1 MSLAV
6 VDEKSLPSDL
16 QRDALLE
23 WVGQRA
29 RNGRTLRAFL
39 SSVAFAALRPQEA
52 LVLRVRDMRLT
63 EKSGVLLIRPRP
75 LSGIDAD
82 TGNVT
87 GAPRVVPAC
96 PELVEILRAE
106 VARRGLRPEDA
117 MFTRED
123 GLPLSGAI
131 YRKVWRQAREAVLE
145 THEIDS
151 PLARSVGD
159 LRDARISTWLK
170 DHRTALDVLMVA
182 ERVGVSAS
190 SLVRRFPHCFQQS
203 REAANDLIEAAF
215 ADQHS
220 G

>member
-1 MSLAV
+1 M
-6 VDEKSLPSDL
+6 
-16 QRDALLE
+16 
-23 WVGQRA
+23 
-29 RNGRTLRAFL
+29 RAFL
-39 SSVAFAALRPQEA
+39 SSIAFAALRPQEA
-52 LVLRVRDMRLT
+52 LALRVRDTQLPDG
-63 EKSGVLLIRPRP
+63 ESGALVIRPRP
-75 LSGIDAD
+75 LSGSDAV

-106 VARRGLRPEDA
+106 VARRGLHPEDA

-123 GLPLSGAI
+123 GLPLSDAI
-131 YRKVWRQAREAVLE
+131 YRRVWRQAREAVLE

-190 SLVRRFPHCFQQS
+190 SLVRRFLYCFQQS

-215 ADQHS
+215 AVSTEGESRHVALKSVARQRS
-220 G
+220 AG